1 MRGVRWALG
10 SVGGLALLAA
20 AAGCGPATY
29 NVRAARAFANED
41 ANAAVVADRT
51 KELELAVSLADRL
64 LRATPYSPGDPWTR
78 ALRLDDDGADAVR
91 ERFAEAAPYDGEYEV
106 PIAKLYRVRID
117 EALALAAAPRPS
129 PAKHASL
136 LAALGS
142 LAPGART
149 LPVTWEVLTSARRT
163 LMERRGRLE
172 ALTAG
177 RPPRAA
183 DTPEIAALRAEIAV
197 VDGTVRGAQQAV
209 LDSATA
215 LRDAGRAGGESA
227 VLARDALDAV
237 TFVHRLQ
244 IEALAMAP
252 YVIKQARYLA
262 REAGQGGGEAARL
275 RALVAVIDE
284 QQKALDQL
292 ANALVVASATP
303 LDDAAGYAMHEGL
316 IEQAAYVNLD
326 ASHLKV
332 KTDFETLFYHELASP
347 AASGGE
353 NDYTGRTRRLS
364 YEVDPVSMLGA
375 RAIITY
381 DFLHVKN
388 AASLNAG
395 FRTNR
400 LWSDG
405 GDIAYTASLGDLVG
419 LDGLASDFFDIGAD
433 LMGFNTSVKLV
444 TFTSGTVSEVAVDPV
459 TGVDTGVVATAPF
472 QLRYQ
477 QIDVGF
483 DLTKLFPE
491 EAEDAYLESGLV
503 GFRYLRY
510 ELPRIFYAL
519 SQPDTSVARYTLDRQ
534 SPPQD
539 VTSQFYMGGFA
550 LRFGNGEWPRISPYG
565 DLALYGGA
573 GPVSYYFTEDPT
585 SRGGTREV
593 KDATLI
599 GLGGNA
605 SLGVRFR
612 LTSYRSRPRLVTE
625 VSYGAEV
632 IGQGIVSNIRG
643 VKQGDTTSYVVD
655 QKVDLGGFDLFHG
668 PRVLVVAVF

>member
-1 MRGVRWALG
+1 MRGVRWAQG
-10 SVGGLALLAA
+10 TVAGLLLLAA
-20 AAGCGPATY
+20 ATGCGPATY

-51 KELELAVSLADRL
+51 KELELAVALAGRL
-64 LRATPYSPGDPWTR
+64 LGATPYSPGDPWVR
-78 ALRLDDDGADAVR
+78 ALRLDDDGADKVR
-91 ERFAEAAPYDGEYEV
+91 ERFADAAPYDGEYEV
-106 PIAKLYRVRID
+106 PIAKLYRVRVD
-117 EALALAAAPRPS
+117 EALARAAAPRPS
-129 PAKHASL
+129 PAKHANL
-136 LAALGS
+136 FAAMGS
-142 LAPGART
+142 LAAGART
-149 LPVTWEVLTSARRT
+149 LPVTWEVLTEARRS
-163 LMERRGRLE
+163 LMDRRGKLE
-172 ALTAG
+172 TLTAAQAPG
-177 RPPRAA
+177 AV
-183 DTPEIAALRAEIAV
+183 DTPEIAALRAEVAA

-209 LDSATA
+209 LEVAAA
-215 LRDAGRAGGESA
+215 LRAAGRRDGEQA
-227 VLARDALDAV
+227 ALAKEALDAV
-237 TFVHRLQ
+237 TFIQRLQ
-244 IEALAMAP
+244 VEALAMAP
-252 YVIKQARYLA
+252 YVVKQARYLA
-262 REAGQGGGEAARL
+262 RDAGGDGREATRL
-275 RALVAVIDE
+275 RALVALIDE

-316 IEQAAYVNLD
+316 IEQAAYVNFD

-332 KTDFETLFYHELASP
+332 KTDFDMLFFHELASVG
-347 AASGGE
+347 ASGGE
-353 NDYTGRTRRLS
+353 NDYTGRTRRLT
-364 YEVDPVSMLGA
+364 YDVDPVSMVGA
-375 RAIITY
+375 RAIVTY

-400 LWSDG
+400 LWSQG
-405 GDIAYTASLGDLVG
+405 GDIQYTASLGELVG

-433 LMGFNTSVKLV
+433 LLGFNTSVKLV
-444 TFTSGTVSEVAVDPV
+444 TFTSGTVSEVSVDPL
-459 TGVDTGVVATAPF
+459 TGADTGVVATVPF

-491 EAEDAYLESGLV
+491 ESEDAYLESGLV

-519 SQPDTSVARYTLDRQ
+519 SQPDTTVARYALDRQ

-550 LRFGNGEWPRISPYG
+550 LRFGNGEWPRVSPYG

-585 SRGGTREV
+585 IRGGSREV

-625 VSYGAEV
+625 LSYGAEV
-632 IGQGIVSNIRG
+632 VGQGIVSNIRG

-655 QKVDLGGFDLFHG
+655 QKIDLGGFDLFHG